1 MIGAPHFLPN
11 PPESE
16 GTRIMNALLDVLRTM
31 HLSGGVFLDCEFTAP
46 WCVTA
51 SSVGPDEVGLV
62 MTSTPAYVIAYHYIE
77 EGSVLLQVEG
87 EEPVRVEAGE
97 IVVFPSN
104 DRHRLGSDLSLTP
117 ISAKELV
124 LPPTNGGMAR
134 IAHGGGGALTH
145 VMCGFLGTDTPNDP
159 LVGILPNVLKLDV
172 SRGASA
178 DWIKSSFRFAALE
191 MARGRVGSPSV
202 LARLAECLFMEAV
215 RSYVDS
221 LPQEERGWLGGLR
234 DPVVGRAL
242 ALIHARRDH
251 PWSAEELAREIGLS
265 RSAFADRFTRV
276 MDEPPMRY
284 LAKQRMQFAAQRLR
298 TSHEPVSRIAFEA
311 GYESETAFNR
321 AFKRQ
326 LGVPPAAWRGS
337 RPA

>member
-1 MIGAPHFLPN
+1 MIGSPHFLPN

-337 RPA
+337 QPA